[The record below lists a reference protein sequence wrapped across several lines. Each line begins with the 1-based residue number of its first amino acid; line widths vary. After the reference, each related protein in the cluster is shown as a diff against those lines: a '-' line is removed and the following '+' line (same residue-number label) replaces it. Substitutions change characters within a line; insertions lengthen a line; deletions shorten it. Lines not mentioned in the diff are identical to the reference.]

1 MNSFGIA
8 FLVILSLFVVVEI
21 VQLVRAIVNKY
32 KQKKENNDKECDCVV
47 DNDSSRDY

>member
-8 FLVILSLFVVVEI
+8 FLVILSLFVCVEI

-32 KQKKENNDKECDCVV
+32 KQKKENKEKECDSIV
-47 DNDSSRDY
+47 D